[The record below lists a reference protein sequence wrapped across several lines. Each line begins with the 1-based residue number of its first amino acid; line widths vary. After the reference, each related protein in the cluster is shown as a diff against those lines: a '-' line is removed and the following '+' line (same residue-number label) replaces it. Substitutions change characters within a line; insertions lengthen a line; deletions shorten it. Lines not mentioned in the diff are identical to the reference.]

1 MDFTL
6 DQLLAIVGRLDD
18 APGFDTPRERY
29 RRFLVERMQTLDSA
43 RPILD
48 QCREHSGEQSHR
60 ALQDAVVLFGRFLGF
75 ETSFDRYQHDPGET
89 PVHGT
94 WLARHRLRASVI
106 VCTDQTIDLELDVL
120 SREVAES
127 DAGVQRVAVLV
138 VSPLYA
144 GRDRLD
150 QAVASGRHPNI
161 RVISLNGLVRFAA
174 MAGDGNVTHQ
184 DVLQV
189 FAPPVSLDARI
200 DFLERIVAAGRAE
213 PVEAETSM
221 LMPEPPREDRR
232 YWVNMMSVDPFAPAE
247 RLVQSLIG
255 TRQILGINP
264 APGLEDRVR
273 PGDAICVF
281 VAARGIVAHAQI
293 AAILRDGSKIIRD
306 AKRFTHVLR
315 LTNVI
320 VYDTPVV
327 PAPELA
333 RKLDLAL
340 TDEGEAVTA
349 SLSPREFEAITT
361 HALSEA
367 G

>member
-6 DQLLAIVGRLDD
+6 EQLLAVVGRLDD
-18 APGFDTPRERY
+18 GPGFDTPRERF
-29 RRFLVERMQTLDSA
+29 RRFLVERMLALESA
-43 RPILD
+43 RPILI

-60 ALQDAVVLFGRFLGF
+60 ALQDAVVLFGHFLGF
-75 ETSFDRYQHDPGET
+75 ETNFGRYQHDPGAM
-89 PVHGT
+89 PAHGT

-106 VCTDQTIDLELDVL
+106 VCTDQTIDLDLDIV

-127 DAGVQRVAVLV
+127 DAGMQRVAVLV

-144 GRDRLD
+144 GKDRLE
-150 QAVASGRHPNI
+150 QAIGSGRYPNL
-161 RVISLNGLVRFAA
+161 RLLSLTGLVRFAA
-174 MAGDGNVTHQ
+174 MVADGYITHQ

-200 DFLERIVAAGRAE
+200 DFLERVVAAARS
-213 PVEAETSM
+213 EAIDDEISAM
-221 LMPEPPREDRR
+221 VQEPPREDRR
-232 YWVNMMSVDPFAPAE
+232 YWVNVMSVDPFAPAE
-247 RLVQSLIG
+247 RLVRSLIG

-273 PGDAICVF
+273 PGDVICVF
-281 VAARGIVAHAQI
+281 VAGRGIVAHAQI
-293 AAILRDGSKIIRD
+293 AGILTDGSRAIRD
-306 AKRFTHVLR
+306 SKRFTHVLR
-315 LTNVI
+315 LTSVI

-327 PAPELA
+327 PAPELT
-333 RKLDLAL
+333 RKLNLAL

-349 SLSPREFEAITT
+349 SISPREFEAITT